1 MSYRYESVDANQK
14 AGITMLQN
22 GDNDQ
27 ALYSFRR
34 ALVET
39 RQCIAESAP
48 IPEQPQGAACR
59 EYFELPFVFEEQG
72 IDTEHSGDVST
83 LTLSVALG
91 ESQISMSSN
100 LFSFYNYAFVV
111 GTLPA
116 TYTRISQQGIDH
128 HVRLTTVLIFNMALT
143 CHKKGL
149 LDGPMSLESLRKAI
163 DMYKLVCMKL
173 SLLSS
178 PGAHALE
185 DLYVIQL
192 ASWNN
197 MGHIYSHLA
206 EKEDAI
212 RCRALLHQA
221 LFEDAALSLVSMH
234 GYPYASFYFFV
245 VCTEVRR
252 RGLKALSSPE
262 VLA

>member
-1 MSYRYESVDANQK
+1 MSYESVDANQK

-22 GDNDQ
+22 GDHDQ
-27 ALYSFRR
+27 ALCFFRR

-39 RQCIAESAP
+39 GQCIAESAS
-48 IPEQPQGAACR
+48 PEQPRSAGCR
-59 EYFELPFVFEEQG
+59 VHLEQPFAVEEQG
-72 IDTEHSGDVST
+72 LDTEHSSDVST

-91 ESQISMSSN
+91 DSRTSMSSN
-100 LFSFYNYAFVV
+100 LSSLYNYAFDV
-111 GTLPA
+111 GTLP
-116 TYTRISQQGIDH
+116 TTSTRIQQPGIDH

-163 DMYKLVCMKL
+163 RMYELVCMRM

-178 PGAHALE
+178 PGAVE

-192 ASWNN
+192 VSWNN
-197 MGHIYSHLA
+197 MGHVYSHLA
-206 EKEDAI
+206 EEKDAI

-221 LFEDAALSLVSMH
+221 LFEDAALSLGSTH
-234 GYPYASFYFFV
+234 GHPYASFYFFV

-252 RGLKALSSPE
+252 RGFSLE
-262 VLA
+262 I